1 MTPRVLLL
9 AAGHGRRAGGPKIW
23 REHEGRPM
31 IEAQLE
37 FLKSVTELA
46 RVAVSIQ
53 EPWRERCETI
63 SPEVKWVSVDPD
75 ASPLA
80 SLQALIR
87 AARVERSFIYHVD
100 MPVFDAS
107 IFAKLAESIVDAAPS
122 HQERR
127 GHPVLLTSTTLL
139 DILQLKPDLDRL
151 DEYLRRKGTVSV
163 AVDSDLIFKNDN
175 GVAA

>member
-1 MTPRVLLL
+1 MSPRVLLL

-37 FLKSVTELA
+37 FLKTVTELS

-53 EPWRERCETI
+53 EPWRERCESI
-63 SPEVKWVSVDPD
+63 SPEVKWVGVDPD

-87 AARVERSFIYHVD
+87 AARVERSFVYHVD
-100 MPVFDAS
+100 MPVFDAAV
-107 IFAKLAESIVDAAPS
+107 FAKLAESRLDAVPS
-122 HQERR
+122 FEGKR
-127 GHPVLLTSTTLL
+127 GHPVLLTTPTLL
-139 DILQLKPDLDRL
+139 EILHLSPELDRL
-151 DEYLRRKGTVSV
+151 DEFLRRHGITEVPVKS
-163 AVDSDLIFKNDN
+163 ALILKNQN
-175 GVAA
+175 GALA